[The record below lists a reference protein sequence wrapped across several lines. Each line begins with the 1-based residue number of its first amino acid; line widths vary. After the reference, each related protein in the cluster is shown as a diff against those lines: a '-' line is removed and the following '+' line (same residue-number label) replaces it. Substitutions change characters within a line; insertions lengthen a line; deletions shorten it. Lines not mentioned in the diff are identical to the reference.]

1 MIRKIIQK
9 DTLKMNAN
17 TIFNAEMSLEE
28 KLEAIDLAMA
38 EAQEQFNVKNGR
50 DNKDTGSLIDPALL
64 TICDGCE

>member
-1 MIRKIIQK
+1 
-9 DTLKMNAN
+9 MNASKIL
-17 TIFNAEMSLEE
+17 TDEMTLEQ